1 VVVNVR
7 PPVDDAERIV
17 YDRFYRAVRARLI
30 PLVRPD
36 LIEEHRDHPRGQHSA
51 DLERI
56 LHYFRSGP
64 ARGKYVIVCTKPHA
78 EYCIGVLSGRRGD
91 APRVSEDERF
101 PSVTAAEHGVFERRL
116 QKMMEESV

>member
-1 VVVNVR
+1 VR

-17 YDRFYRAVRARLI
+17 YDRFYRTVRARLI

-36 LIEEHRDHPRGQHSA
+36 LVEEHRVQPRGQHSA

-64 ARGKYVIVCTKPHA
+64 AKGKYVIVCTKPHE
-78 EYCIGVLSGRRGD
+78 EYRIGMLSGRRGE
-91 APRVSEDERF
+91 APRVLGDQRF

-116 QKMMEESV
+116 QRMMEESV